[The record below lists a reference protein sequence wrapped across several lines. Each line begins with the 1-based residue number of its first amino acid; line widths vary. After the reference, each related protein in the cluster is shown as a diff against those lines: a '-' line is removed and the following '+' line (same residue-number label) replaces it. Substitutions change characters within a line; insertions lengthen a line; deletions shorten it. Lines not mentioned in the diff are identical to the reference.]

1 MRYSDFLRASVLLLG
16 SAAIALIIVA
26 ASALARDGSTRTA
39 ILGGIW
45 ILLAMLVGWW
55 LGRKD
60 QVMESLGTL
69 LSRSRPEP
77 VFPKIE
83 PAAVLLG
90 RLWPVLVIVIVSAL
104 LTVWFTQLAVA
115 AAGYGLLWAIA
126 WRKQAMAVEAIED
139 RDAVHFW
146 IVRSSPWH
154 PPKLVRVPA
163 M

>member
-16 SAAIALIIVA
+16 SAAIALLIVA
-26 ASALARDGSTRTA
+26 ASALARDGSSRTA

-45 ILLAMLVGWW
+45 ITLAMLVGWW

-60 QVMESLGTL
+60 QVMDSLATL

-90 RLWPVLVIVIVSAL
+90 RLWPVLAIVIVAAL
-104 LTVWFTQLAVA
+104 LTVWFTQLAIA

-154 PPKLVRVPA
+154 PPKLVRVPS

>member
-1 MRYSDFLRASVLLLG
+1 MRYSDFLRASVLLVG
-16 SAAIALIIVA
+16 SAAFALLVVA
-26 ASALARDGSTRTA
+26 ASFIAREGSPSLIA
-39 ILGGIW
+39 FSAIW
-45 ILLAMLVGWW
+45 IGISVFVGVW
-55 LGRKD
+55 LGRRD
-60 QVMESLGTL
+60 QVMESTRQL

-83 PAAVLLG
+83 PAALLMQ
-90 RLWPVLVIVIVSAL
+90 RLWPVLVIAIVAAL
-104 LTVWFTQLAVA
+104 VAVFFAQLAVA
-115 AAGYGLLWAIA
+115 ACGCGVIWSLA

-146 IVRSSPWH
+146 IVKSGTFK